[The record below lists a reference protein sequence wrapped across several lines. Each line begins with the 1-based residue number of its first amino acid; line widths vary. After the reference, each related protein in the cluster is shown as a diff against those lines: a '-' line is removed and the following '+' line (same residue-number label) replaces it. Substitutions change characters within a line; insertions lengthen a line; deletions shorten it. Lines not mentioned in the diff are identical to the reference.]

1 MISVGKGNGGL
12 KKRDLQKGDQNGM
25 EATEGTESAVKL
37 SPTKDV
43 GSPRGGKDG
52 WRFTDAVGKSLK
64 EALDWVLTCI

>member
-43 GSPRGGKDG
+43 RLLRRGKD
-52 WRFTDAVGKSLK
+52 R
-64 EALDWVLTCI
+64 